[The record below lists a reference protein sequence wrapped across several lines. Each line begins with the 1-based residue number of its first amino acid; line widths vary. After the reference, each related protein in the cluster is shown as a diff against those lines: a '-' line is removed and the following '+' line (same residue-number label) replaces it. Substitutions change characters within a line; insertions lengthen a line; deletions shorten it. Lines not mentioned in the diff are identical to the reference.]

1 MLKSPRARLVAL
13 ALGVAVVGPLATAAP
28 SLAAFGTTPQQPVA
42 GANCQAADGKISARG
57 STLQENLEAE
67 YINEFTQ
74 DVCGPVASLA
84 PGAGAGNL
92 VSGFGQGET
101 GNNNDPAGNN
111 MVTYNYVPDGNL
123 TGSGQGR
130 ASSECRTDFFGGS
143 DTPYTSGQLGS
154 GSTANTLDG
163 PAAGAGDGCPAAGT
177 AESPYIQPP
186 SGGWGTFTTGGTT
199 TTDATDNVMGM
210 PIGGGPVAIAVNL
223 TNTTDPGAA
232 NSNAGGIL
240 MNTKTPASNYLS
252 ASNSCGTITQSGAT
266 FTCAGGTPPTV
277 TFSQGGVGGTT
288 AGVTCNA
295 TSSPTSLDLTGT
307 ELDQIMQGTINQW
320 NDGALVLTNPILATD
335 NCSGNITRIVRADN
349 SGTTQNVMEYLNF
362 QDSSTLC
369 GAAGTASATW
379 ATLWANST
387 DTVWPA
393 GCTESDLGTT
403 ANPVI
408 SSLQNGTNAQAAL
421 LALVPGGIA
430 YGEAGDYTGTID
442 GATWQPQINY
452 GGTHTGATNIVPGWQ
467 VPAQETQYGLGP
479 NTAFSPTLADLQ
491 PNGAS
496 ATTFVPLTATD
507 SQANACSLGVN
518 GLPVNTNAGAVGLG
532 ATTWAANTALT
543 SPPNPPDIIQKQSSS
558 SYPLCGLT
566 FALVYT
572 HANAT
577 TLNET
582 APQAAGPEQGWTP
595 DQVRTLYSYF
605 SYMFTPAAQ
614 VGLNIAGY
622 DDLPSSWL
630 NNLRAGFQDN
640 F

>member
-1 MLKSPRARLVAL
+1 LVAL

-28 SLAAFGTTPQQPVA
+28 SLAAFGTTPQQPAA
-42 GANCQAADGKISARG
+42 GANCQASDGKISARG

-74 DVCGPVASLA
+74 DVCGPVASQA
-84 PGAGAGNL
+84 TGTNPGNL
-92 VSGFGQGET
+92 VAGFGQGET
-101 GNNNDPAGNN
+101 GNNNDPAGTN

-130 ASSECRTDFFGGS
+130 LSANCRTDFFGGS
-143 DTPYTSGQLGS
+143 DTPYTTGQLGNS
-154 GSTANTLDG
+154 STASTLDG
-163 PAAGAGDGCPAAGT
+163 PPNVGDGCPAAST
-177 AESPYIQPP
+177 PESPYIQPP
-186 SGGWGTFTTGGTT
+186 AAGWGVGDGT
-199 TTDATDNVMGM
+199 ANLMGM

-223 TNTTDPGAA
+223 TNNSSPAA
-232 NSNAGGIL
+232 ALNGNSDAGGIL
-240 MNTKTPASNYLS
+240 MDTKVPNAGYTA
-252 ASNSCGTITQSGAT
+252 ATNSCGTITQTGAT

-295 TSSPTSLDLTGT
+295 ASSPTTLDLTGA
-307 ELDQIMQGTINQW
+307 ELDAIWQGTINQW
-320 NDGALVLTNPILATD
+320 NSPTLVANNPALATD
-335 NCSGNITRIVRADN
+335 NCSGNITRIVRQDN

-362 QDSSTLC
+362 QDSSTVC
-369 GAAGTASATW
+369 SGTGTW
-379 ATLWANST
+379 GSLWGNST
-387 DTVWPA
+387 DTVWPT
-393 GCTESDLGTT
+393 GCTETDTGTT
-403 ANPVI
+403 SNPTVA
-408 SSLQNGTNAQAAL
+408 SLQNGTNSQAAL

-442 GATWQPQINY
+442 GATWQPKINY
-452 GGTHTGATNIVPGWQ
+452 GGVNAGATNITPGWA
-467 VPAQETQYGLGP
+467 VPAQEVQYGLGP

-491 PNGAS
+491 PNGAAAGTYAS
-496 ATTFVPLTATD
+496 LTSTD
-507 SQANACSLGVN
+507 SAANACGLGVN
-518 GLPVNTNAGAVGLG
+518 GLPVASNAGAVGLG
-532 ATTWAANTALT
+532 ATTWAASSTLT
-543 SPPNPPDIIQKQSSS
+543 TPPNAPDIIQKQTAS

-566 FALVYT
+566 FALVYS

-577 TLNET
+577 TAGET
-582 APQAAGPEQGWTP
+582 APQSTGPEQGWTP

-614 VGLNIAGY
+614 VGLNLAGY

-630 NNLRAGFQDN
+630 NNLRAGYQDD